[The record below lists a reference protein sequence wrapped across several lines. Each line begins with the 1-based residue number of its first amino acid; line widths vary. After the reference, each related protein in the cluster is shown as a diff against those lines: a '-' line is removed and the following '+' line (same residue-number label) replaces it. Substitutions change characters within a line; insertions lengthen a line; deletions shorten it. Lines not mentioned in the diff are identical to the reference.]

1 MLLSALIQILELF
14 SVAVVIVATVYVLQS
29 SLLRAHILLRFG
41 LAMVCA
47 GSVLE
52 LYETL
57 QYIDMA
63 GVHTFAG
70 AIENFGQAIIYTWVA
85 TSRRLW
91 QQIGSIGE

>member
-1 MLLSALIQILELF
+1 MSLGSIIQLLELF

-29 SLLRAHILLRFG
+29 SLLRAHILLRLG
-41 LAMVCA
+41 LAFVCA

-52 LYETL
+52 FYEAA
-57 QYIDMA
+57 QYVNMI

-85 TSRRLW
+85 MSKRLW
-91 QQIGSIGE
+91 EQIGAIGE